1 MSGDFAFTLPY
12 QLNKSSVTPNAA
24 QLLSLEKMSLLVLF
38 TQIYYRAG
46 KSS

>member
-1 MSGDFAFTLPY
+1 MSGGFEFTLPY
-12 QLNKSSVTPNAA
+12 QLNKPSITPNAA

-38 TQIYYRAG
+38 SQIYYRAG